1 MIVFVV
7 GATGAI
13 GRPLIKQ
20 LVAAGH
26 EVIGTTR
33 SAGMAEQLR
42 AVGAAATI
50 VDARDTDA
58 LRRAIITASPHVV
71 IDQLTDLSHPLRP
84 GGARV

>member
-1 MIVFVV
+1 MIMFVV

-33 SAGMAEQLR
+33 SAGRLNSF
-42 AVGAAATI
+42 VLP
-50 VDARDTDA
+50 A
-58 LRRAIITASPHVV
+58 LRPRS
-71 IDQLTDLSHPLRP
+71 LTPATLMLYA
-84 GGARV
+84 ARS